1 MRVKI
6 LFASCLILLASCSSD
21 QSKLENKLFVESQPN
36 NLKFIKNNITIRFDK
51 DKNKSTWTNTSI
63 IEKYT
68 TPAIESIN
76 IEVNSNFKKYIY
88 KLFNANIIEEYEL
101 NDLRKEKFNIND
113 AFVISYKERGH
124 THRIIVGKI
133 DTKLDRTYIVIDKK
147 PKKVLLINKDL
158 SFDFESV
165 WFKRGFINIP
175 PDKIKEV
182 AIQPFVA
189 GVNKKITKDIKVFN
203 ALADLYVENICPK
216 SFETAEKFDITVAL
230 NDDNSF
236 LWLELMRDKTTV
248 CMRIEKAWYK
258 IEELSEMAMNEK
270 KFYATKK
277 KGSRFKIP
285 YSVWTTF
292 QEALNN

>member
-6 LFASCLILLASCSSD
+6 LFASCLLLLASCSED
-21 QSKLENKLFVESQPN
+21 QSKLENRLFIESHPN
-36 NLKFIKNNITIRFDK
+36 NLKFIKNNKTIRFDR
-51 DKNKSTWTNTSI
+51 NKSTWRNTYI
-63 IEKYT
+63 IEKHT
-68 TPAIESIN
+68 TSEVEEIN

-88 KLFNANIIEEYEL
+88 KLFSASIIEEYEL
-101 NDLRKEKFNIND
+101 NDLRKEKFDIND
-113 AFVISYKERGH
+113 SFVISYKDRGH
-124 THRIIVGKI
+124 IHRIIVGKI
-133 DTKLDRTYIVIDKK
+133 DTKLDRTYIVLHKE
-147 PKKVLLINKDL
+147 PKKVLLIDKNL
-158 SFDFESV
+158 SFDLESV
-165 WFKRGFINIP
+165 WFKRDFINIP

-182 AIQPFVA
+182 AIQPFIA
-189 GVNKKITKDIKVFN
+189 GKNKKITKDIKVFN

-236 LWLELMRDKTTV
+236 LWLELMSDKTTV

-258 IEELSEMAMNEK
+258 IEELSEMAVNEN

-285 YSVWTTF
+285 YSVWRTF